1 MHFDL
6 GRQTHSQLG
15 NVLYFRVLVIWVRTH
30 PGSLIPQPMLIT
42 LLYDEES
49 KALGAFLNL
58 DSDYVKVKTF
68 ISLPDIRLAHSVMI
82 IRTGVI

>member
-1 MHFDL
+1 
-6 GRQTHSQLG
+6 
-15 NVLYFRVLVIWVRTH
+15 
-30 PGSLIPQPMLIT
+30 MLIT